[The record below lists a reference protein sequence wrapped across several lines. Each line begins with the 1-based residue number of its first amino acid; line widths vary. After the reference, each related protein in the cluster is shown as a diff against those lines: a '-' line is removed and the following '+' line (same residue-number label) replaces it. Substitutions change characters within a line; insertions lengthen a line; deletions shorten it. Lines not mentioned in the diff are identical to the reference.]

1 VGFFIF
7 DFNLESCYN
16 LIMKPIKRIDSQPKR
31 KTKRKTKKTED
42 QKEKNPINDQQIV
55 IVNNIQ
61 QPLPSDTELRT
72 INLYGD
78 ITERKGSEVV
88 SALLYLES
96 NSHAMLPEDP
106 LDPDSKDIL
115 VARSISM
122 MVSTHGGVAS
132 DMFSIVDV
140 MEMVKERTCFIETYG
155 IGKVMSAGVPIL
167 AAGSKGKR
175 KIGKNCR
182 IMLHNVMSGTG
193 GTIFSMENEL
203 EEIKWVQER
212 YIETL
217 ASYTK
222 LTPNKIKKM
231 LKSQRD
237 VYISA
242 EEAIK
247 MGIADE
253 II

>member
-1 VGFFIF
+1 
-7 DFNLESCYN
+7 
-16 LIMKPIKRIDSQPKR
+16 MTKRISSQPK
-31 KTKRKTKKTED
+31 KKNKK
-42 QKEKNPINDQQIV
+42 KEKSESASQEEKQIV
-55 IVNNIQ
+55 IINNIQ
-61 QPLPSDTELRT
+61 PPAQDFELRT

-78 ITERKGSEVV
+78 ITEQKGADVV
-88 SALLYLES
+88 AALLYLENTS
-96 NSHAMLPEDP
+96 LTPTLIDP
-106 LDPDSKDIL
+106 TDPKSGEQL
-115 VARSISM
+115 VARSISL

-132 DMFSIVDV
+132 DMFSILDI
-140 MEMVKERTCFIETYG
+140 MDMVKKRTCDIETFG

-167 AAGSKGKR
+167 AAGTKGRR
-175 KIGKNCR
+175 KVGRNCR
-182 IMLHNVMSGTG
+182 IMLHNVLAGTG

-217 ASYTK
+217 AGYTN
-222 LTPNKIKKM
+222 LTPAKIKKL
-231 LKSQRD
+231 LKSQKD